1 MLSLTCTRTS
11 IPASLQAYS
20 HYATSSGSPSC
31 VPPRLLY
38 SITADRCCR
47 RGAPQNPHGRP
58 DMSCRSAPP
67 ADQWQKCHLRAD
79 LMPGPAAVRRL
90 LQYAVLPAERLC
102 HGPVSF
108 VSSTA
113 SRSSGI
119 KIQVIYGKQ
128 VISVRERRPNV
139 YYLRNDYESPYIAN
153 YTVND
158 YHYHLMCATDGLK

>member
-1 MLSLTCTRTS
+1 MIDSNAKLRS
-11 IPASLQAYS
+11 IQMPFCKQRGC
-20 HYATSSGSPSC
+20 AT
-31 VPPRLLY
+31 
-38 SITADRCCR
+38 A
-47 RGAPQNPHGRP
+47 
-58 DMSCRSAPP
+58 RSA
-67 ADQWQKCHLRAD
+67 
-79 LMPGPAAVRRL
+79 
-90 LQYAVLPAERLC
+90 
-102 HGPVSF
+102 F

-158 YHYHLMCATDGLK
+158 YHYHLLCATDGLK